1 MEIDME
7 KNKKGEYVK
16 TSQKKEKQRGIAEG
30 KEKEAGT
37 SLVWIVSIILIVAI
51 LYFSCQSG
59 TATGYVGNIC
69 KNGLAVQDILGI
81 ICCAPLYLIIIVA
94 LSGGLKFW

>member
-1 MEIDME
+1 ME
-7 KNKKGEYVK
+7 KNRKGEYVQ
-16 TSQKKEKQRGIAEG
+16 SKERRAPKSSPVDG

-81 ICCAPLYLIIIVA
+81 ICCAPIYLIVIVA